1 MSANVFSRVTT
12 STILLAG
19 RAIMRS
25 KGRSLLT
32 ALGVIIGVGAVIA
45 TVAMGEGAR
54 ARVEQAFSAL
64 GTNLLIVTPGSTS
77 TGGVRGGFGSAS
89 TLTWGDLRAI
99 RTEIPSVRY
108 AAPLLRSGAQVVSEE
123 QNWYTQIYGTT
134 ADYFGIRQWPVS
146 SGSALSPSDDDSAT
160 RIAVLGQTVVD
171 RLFAPN
177 SQPVGQTVR
186 IRGIPFRVVGVLA
199 RKGQSAQGQDF
210 DDGIYLPVK
219 AFQTS
224 IQGNGLGGN
233 IAGPLFVS
241 ATTAETTLRAQAQVT
256 SLLRDRHG
264 LAVGAADDFSIR
276 NLTETAS
283 AQDDSARALTMLL
296 AGIAGVSLL
305 VGGIGI
311 MNIMLVSV
319 TERTREIGVRMAVGA
334 QPMHI
339 LAQFMVEALALSAL
353 GGLLGVALGL
363 GVSGKLA
370 ASFGWPSLIR
380 LDVPLLAMAFAVG
393 VGVVFGLYPA
403 WKASRL
409 HPIDALR
416 FE

>member
-1 MSANVFSRVTT
+1 MLFT
-12 STILLAG
+12 STLLLAG
-19 RAIMRS
+19 RAILRS
-25 KGRSLLT
+25 KARSLLT

-54 ARVEQAFSAL
+54 ARVEAAFSSL
-64 GTNLLIVTPGSTS
+64 GTNLLIVMPGSTS
-77 TGGVRGGFGSAS
+77 TGGVRGGGGTAS

-99 RTEIPSVRY
+99 ATEIPSVRY

-123 QNWYTQIYGTT
+123 QNWNTSIYGTT
-134 ADYFGIRQWPVS
+134 ADYFGIRQWSAS
-146 SGSALSPSDDDSAT
+146 SGTLLSPSDDGGSA

-171 RLFAPN
+171 HLYGPGSDALGR
-177 SQPVGQTVR
+177 TVR
-186 IRGIPFRVVGVLA
+186 IRGVPFSVVGVLA
-199 RKGQSAQGQDF
+199 RKGQSALGQDF
-210 DDGIYLPVK
+210 DDGIYVPVK
-219 AFQTS
+219 AFQAN
-224 IQGNGLGGN
+224 IQGNGLGGF
-233 IAGPLFVS
+233 IAGPLFVGASS
-241 ATTAETTLRAQAQVT
+241 AEATPRAETQVAA
-256 SLLRDRHG
+256 LLRDRHG
-264 LAVGAADDFSIR
+264 LAPGAADDFSIR

-334 QPMHI
+334 RPGHI
-339 LAQFMVEALALSAL
+339 LAQFLVEALALSAL

-380 LDVPLLAMAFAVG
+380 LDVPLLAMGFAILVG
-393 VGVVFGLYPA
+393 VIFGIYPA
-403 WKASRL
+403 MKASRL
-409 HPIDALR
+409 HPIEALR

>member
-1 MSANVFSRVTT
+1 MMFT
-12 STILLAG
+12 STLLLAG
-19 RAIMRS
+19 RAILRS
-25 KGRSLLT
+25 KARSLLT

-54 ARVEQAFSAL
+54 ARVEAAFSSL
-64 GTNLLIVTPGSTS
+64 GTNLLIVMPGSTS
-77 TGGVRGGFGSAS
+77 TGGVRGGGGTAS

-99 RTEIPSVRY
+99 ATEIPSVRY

-123 QNWYTQIYGTT
+123 QNWNTSIYGTT
-134 ADYFGIRQWPVS
+134 ADYFGIRQWSAS
-146 SGSALSPSDDDSAT
+146 SGTLLSPSDDGGSA

-171 RLFAPN
+171 HLYGPGSDALGR
-177 SQPVGQTVR
+177 TVR
-186 IRGIPFRVVGVLA
+186 IRGVPFSVVGVLA
-199 RKGQSAQGQDF
+199 RKGQSALGQDF
-210 DDGIYLPVK
+210 DDGIYVPVK
-219 AFQTS
+219 AFQAN
-224 IQGNGLGGN
+224 IQGNGLGGF
-233 IAGPLFVS
+233 IAGPLFVGASS
-241 ATTAETTLRAQAQVT
+241 AEATPRAETQVAA
-256 SLLRDRHG
+256 LLRDRHG
-264 LAVGAADDFSIR
+264 LAPGAADDFSIR

-334 QPMHI
+334 RPGHI
-339 LAQFMVEALALSAL
+339 LAQFLVEALALSAL

-380 LDVPLLAMAFAVG
+380 LDVPLLAMGFAILVG
-393 VGVVFGLYPA
+393 VIFGIYPA
-403 WKASRL
+403 MKASRL
-409 HPIDALR
+409 HPIEALR